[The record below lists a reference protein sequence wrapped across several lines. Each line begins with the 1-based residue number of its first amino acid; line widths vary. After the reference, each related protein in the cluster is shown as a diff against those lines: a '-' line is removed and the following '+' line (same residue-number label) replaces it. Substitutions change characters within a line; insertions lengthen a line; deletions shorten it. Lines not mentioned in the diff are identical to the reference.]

1 MVVKVLVHASNSVAT
16 NVHVLPC
23 PKDEAVIR
31 SLSEETWCARSRER
45 AAAADESEEAESEL
59 LLLLLKP
66 GVEGRTHC

>member
-31 SLSEETWCARSRER
+31 GLSEGRSRER

-59 LLLLLKP
+59 LLLLLLLLLKP